1 MDETTDVSGKEQLSL
16 ILRFDRKGEVVEK
29 FLTFFNVS
37 SDRLAPA
44 ISSVVKQILRIYGD
58 TLKDKLIMQ
67 TYDGASVMSGH
78 ISGVQ
83 RLLREDYPLL
93 TFSIV
98 LLID

>member
-1 MDETTDVSGKEQLSL
+1 ME
-16 ILRFDRKGEVVEK
+16 R
-29 FLTFFNVS
+29 FLTFLDVS
-37 SDRLAPA
+37 SDRSAPA

-83 RLLREDYPLL
+83 RLLREEYPFAYFFHCATRQLHL
-93 TFSIV
+93 VYVSR
-98 LLID
+98 LHLYLQ